1 MIGRNIAVFLT
12 AFAGSGVESVEAFTI
27 VLAVGITRG
36 WRSSLLGATGALVIL
51 AGGVAL
57 LGGTVLAHVP
67 RALFELV
74 IGLLILALGVSW
86 LRKAVLRAAGL
97 KALHDEARAFD
108 AERARLAAGGRESLD
123 HLGIATSFQ
132 GVLLEGFEIAFIV
145 FAAGAGGPSIAP
157 AAVGAGVAVL
167 LVAAAGIALRRPL
180 AQVPE
185 NTLKFTVGVAL
196 TSLGT
201 FWAAEG
207 AGVTW
212 PLDTVA
218 LAPIAGVYALA
229 AVTAVAA
236 LRRRA
241 AAQTGGGR

>member
-1 MIGRNIAVFLT
+1 MGRDVIVFLT
-12 AFAGSGVESVEAFTI
+12 AFAGSTVESVEALTI

-36 WRSSLLGATGALVIL
+36 WRSSLLGAVGALVIL
-51 AGGVAL
+51 AGAVAL

-67 RALFELV
+67 RQLFELV
-74 IGLLILALGVSW
+74 IGLLILALGLSW

-97 KALHDEARAFD
+97 KALHNEARTFE
-108 AERARLAAGGRESLD
+108 AERARLATGRHEALD
-123 HLGIATSFQ
+123 RLGIATSFQ

-157 AAVGAGVAVL
+157 AAAGAGVAVL
-167 LVAAAGIALRRPL
+167 LVAAAGVALRRPL

-185 NTLKFTVGVAL
+185 NTLKFVVGIAL

-212 PLDTVA
+212 PLDVVS
-218 LAPIAGVYALA
+218 LAPIAAIYTLA
-229 AVTAVAA
+229 ALTAVAA
-236 LRRRA
+236 LRRRTGP
-241 AAQTGGGR
+241 QTGGGR